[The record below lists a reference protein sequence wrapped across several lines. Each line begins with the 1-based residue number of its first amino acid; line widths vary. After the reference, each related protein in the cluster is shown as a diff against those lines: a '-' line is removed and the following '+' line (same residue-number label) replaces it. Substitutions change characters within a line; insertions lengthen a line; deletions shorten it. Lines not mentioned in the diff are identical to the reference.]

1 MRHRQQ
7 IALFLPCG
15 KRRLFPGNFASTMD
29 EIPSRVHQSEHFP
42 VFSLFFGGYKRE
54 SFYCDYLQT
63 RPIANTTSED
73 TMKYGYFDD
82 ARREYVITNP
92 KTPVKWINY
101 VGGLSFGGF
110 VDHTGGALICK
121 GDPALNRILK
131 YIPQMPSSDFK
142 GETAYIRINEGG
154 SYKVFSPYFVPTLDQ
169 YTRYECHVGLGYT
182 RFITEFYGIRA
193 EMTVFVPA
201 GEARLIRDV
210 KITNNS
216 GKDLEID
223 YIPVVEY
230 THFDA
235 LKQFTNADWVP
246 QTMQSKAYREPDGR
260 LILSQYAFMM
270 KGNAENYFT
279 SNMPV
284 SSFESDRK
292 KFLGD
297 NEYGSWRAPL
307 SLQNAELSNYE
318 ALRGDN
324 VGALM
329 HHLGKFSNG
338 ETKRVITQLSQ
349 APSIQGDMAAIS
361 KFRDAKNVDAAFEA
375 LGKFWDEYL
384 SVLQVNT
391 PDANMN
397 SMLNVHNPRQC
408 YMTKNWSRDL
418 SLYQL
423 GFGGRG
429 LGFRDSSQD
438 VMGML
443 SNSPEGAKDL
453 IVKLLHVQ
461 KRDGSAMHQFFPS
474 TMEAM
479 VGDSHEFADRPHF
492 YGDDHLWIILAV
504 NAYLK
509 ETGDMD
515 FLKTEIPFYDKDADK
530 KPVERGTV
538 LEHLKRAIDFTWK
551 NRGAHGL
558 PLLGFADWNDTI
570 NLRTGAESN
579 FVAPQFGKAL
589 CEMIDMMEA
598 LGDETTLAEYKGFYE
613 QMKKTVNSQ
622 TWDGEWYI
630 RYFDCDGSKLG
641 SKENKHGSIFIN
653 SQTWNIIA
661 GFADETRGKTAM
673 ESVYKHLNTKSGIK
687 LSAPGYN
694 GYDRN
699 LGGVST
705 YPPGAKENGG
715 IFLHTNPWAMISE
728 TVLGNGDR
736 AFEYYN
742 QINPAFK
749 NDRIDEFE
757 AEPYCYPQ
765 NILGNEHPQF
775 GLGRNSWL
783 SGTSSWTYQ
792 AATKH
797 ILGIMPTYKGLQI
810 NPCIPKDW
818 DGFTVTRKYRGAM
831 YVIEVKNPSHVCT
844 GVKSMAVDGK
854 SAAGNVIPPFKDG
867 THKVEI
873 ILG

>member
-1 MRHRQQ
+1 
-7 IALFLPCG
+7 
-15 KRRLFPGNFASTMD
+15 
-29 EIPSRVHQSEHFP
+29 
-42 VFSLFFGGYKRE
+42 
-54 SFYCDYLQT
+54 
-63 RPIANTTSED
+63 
-73 TMKYGYFDD
+73 MKYGYFDD
-82 ARREYVITNP
+82 AKREYVITNP

-101 VGGLSFGGF
+101 VGGLAFGGF
-110 VDHTGGALICK
+110 VDHTGGALLCK

-142 GETAYIRINEGG
+142 GESAYIRFKDAGG
-154 SYKVFSPYFVPTLDQ
+154 YRIFSPYFVPTLDE
-169 YTRYECHVGLGYT
+169 YSLFECHVGLGYST
-182 RFITEFYGIRA
+182 FISEFYGIRT
-193 EMTVFVPA
+193 EIRVFVPA
-201 GEARLIRDV
+201 GESRLIRDV
-210 KITNNS
+210 TILNKS
-216 GKDLEID
+216 GKALEID

-246 QTMQSKAYREPDGR
+246 QTMQSKALRQKDG
-260 LILSQYAFMM
+260 SVVPTQYAFMK
-270 KGNAENYFT
+270 KGVAENYFT
-279 SNMPV
+279 SNMAV
-284 SSFESDRK
+284 SSFETDRK
-292 KFLGD
+292 RFLGD
-297 NEYGSWRAPL
+297 NEYGTWRSPL
-307 SLQNAELSNYE
+307 SLQNEELSNYE

-324 VGALM
+324 IGALL
-329 HHLGKFSNG
+329 HHLGSLADG
-338 ETKRVITQLSQ
+338 ESKRIITQLSQ
-349 APSIQGDMAAIS
+349 AASVEKDGAAID
-361 KFRDAKNVDAAFEA
+361 KFRNPKAVDAAFSDLSA
-375 LGKFWDEYL
+375 FWDEYL

-397 SMLNVHNPRQC
+397 SMVNVHNPRQC

-443 SNSPEGAKDL
+443 SNAPESGKEL
-453 IVKLLHVQ
+453 IIKLLHVQ

-474 TMEAM
+474 TMEAS
-479 VGDSHEFADRPHF
+479 VGDSHEFPDRPHY

-504 NAYLK
+504 NTYLK
-509 ETGDMD
+509 ETGDLD
-515 FLKTEIPFYDKDADK
+515 FLKEKIPFYEKDPQGKAL
-530 KPVERGTV
+530 ESGSV
-538 LEHLKRAIDFTWK
+538 LEHLIRAVEFTWQ
-551 NRGAHGL
+551 NRGKHGL
-558 PLLGFADWNDTI
+558 PLLGFADWNDTV

-579 FVAPQFGKAL
+579 FVAAQFGKAL

-598 LGDETTLAEYKGFYE
+598 LGDEAAKTKFENYYK
-613 QMKKTVNSQ
+613 QMKTVVNRE
-622 TWDGEWYI
+622 TWDGEWYL
-630 RYFDCDGSKLG
+630 RYFDSDGSKLG
-641 SKENKHGSIFIN
+641 SKENSHGSIFVN
-653 SQTWNIIA
+653 AQTWNIMA
-661 GFADETRGKTAM
+661 GFADSERALIAM
-673 ESVYKHLNTKSGIK
+673 DSVNKKLNTTNGIK

-728 TVLGNGDR
+728 TIIGNGDR

-749 NDRIDEFE
+749 NDKIDEFE

-792 AATKH
+792 AATKY
-797 ILGIMPTYKGLQI
+797 ILGIMPTFKGLQI
-810 NPCIPKDW
+810 NPCIPKNW
-818 DGFTVTRKYRGAM
+818 DGFTAVRKFRGAQ
-831 YVIEVKNPSHVCT
+831 YEIVVKNPSHVCK
-844 GVKSMAVDGK
+844 GVKTMTVDGK
-854 SAAGNVIPPFKDG
+854 NIEGNIVPLFNDG
-867 THKVEI
+867 THKIEVV
-873 ILG
+873 LG